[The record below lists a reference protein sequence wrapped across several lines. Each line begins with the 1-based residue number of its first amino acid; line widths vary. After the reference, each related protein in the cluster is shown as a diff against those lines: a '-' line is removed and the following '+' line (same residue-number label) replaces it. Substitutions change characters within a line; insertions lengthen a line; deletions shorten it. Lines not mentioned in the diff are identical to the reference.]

1 MRRVKWRLRIGSGI
15 VDRGPEAGQA
25 AEPAAGA
32 GVVAEDAGTTGA
44 DTVGMVA
51 TVVAAE
57 AVVKKFSD
65 QDSQSR
71 GARRGFFVFWTPKR

>member
-1 MRRVKWRLRIGSGI
+1 
-15 VDRGPEAGQA
+15 
-25 AEPAAGA
+25 
-32 GVVAEDAGTTGA
+32 
-44 DTVGMVA
+44 MVA